1 MRVSGLRVVV
11 LALLSCVAMSCGA
24 AEQPSSTIVVGSSD
38 TVQSELLAQIYA
50 GALRSTGAEVR
61 TQLDAGDSGDPLAAL
76 DRGDVDVVPELMG
89 ELLDTFDSTSEATEA
104 DDVFA
109 DLNKS
114 LPQGLSVS
122 DYAAAEDGVALV
134 IADVNP
140 FPGAETITD
149 IASRCSQAT
158 VSVTAANAEALN
170 RVRDRYGCSFA
181 SVRIEADE
189 EAVVKAVEAGAVTGS
204 ESVAVGVIRTASSGP
219 KAKDLTA
226 LDDDEGAF
234 RPQNVVPL
242 FRDGVLNEN
251 EIKAFG
257 VVAGELTTADLADM
271 IGEVRVGARSDE
283 VAARWLGEHNL

>member
-1 MRVSGLRVVV
+1 MSVSGLRVAV
-11 LALLSCVAMSCGA
+11 LALISCVAISCGA
-24 AEQPSSTIVVGSSD
+24 AEQPSTTIVVGSSD
-38 TVQSELLAQIYA
+38 TVDSELLAQIYA
-50 GALRSTGAEVR
+50 GALRSTGAEVHTR
-61 TQLDAGDSGDPLAAL
+61 LDAGNRGDSLAAL

-104 DDVFA
+104 DEAFA

-122 DYAAAEDGVALV
+122 DYATAEDGVALV
-134 IADVNP
+134 IADLDL

-149 IASRCSQAT
+149 IGSRCSQAT
-158 VSVTAANAEALN
+158 VAVTSANAEALT

-189 EAVVKAVEAGAVTGS
+189 EAVVASVGGG
-204 ESVAVGVIRTASSGP
+204 ESVSAGVIRTASSGP

-234 RPQNVVPL
+234 RAQNVVPL
-242 FRDGVLNEN
+242 FRDGALNEH

-271 IGEVRVGARSDE
+271 IGEVRSGARSDE

>member
-1 MRVSGLRVVV
+1 
-11 LALLSCVAMSCGA
+11 
-24 AEQPSSTIVVGSSD
+24 
-38 TVQSELLAQIYA
+38 
-50 GALRSTGAEVR
+50 
-61 TQLDAGDSGDPLAAL
+61 
-76 DRGDVDVVPELMG
+76 MG

-104 DDVFA
+104 DEVFA

-122 DYAAAEDGVALV
+122 DYATAEDGVALV
-134 IADVNP
+134 IADLDL

-149 IASRCSQAT
+149 IGSRCSQAT
-158 VSVTAANAEALN
+158 VAVTSANAEALT

-189 EAVVKAVEAGAVTGS
+189 EAVVAAVGGG
-204 ESVAVGVIRTASSGP
+204 ESVSAGVIRTASSGP

-234 RPQNVVPL
+234 RAQNIVPL

-257 VVAGELTTADLADM
+257 AGLLSSFGELENAFTDNVERRPFDLKEVIKQDYDYSDMQPILYVIPSYQFLKDTTRRY
-271 IGEVRVGARSDE
+271 IESFGGK
-283 VAARWLGEHNL
+283 

>member
-11 LALLSCVAMSCGA
+11 LALLSCAAMSCGA

-38 TVQSELLAQIYA
+38 TVHSELLAQIYA

-61 TQLDAGDSGDPLAAL
+61 TELDAGDSGDSLAAL

-122 DYAAAEDGVALV
+122 DYATAEDGVALV
-134 IADVNP
+134 IADGAP
-140 FPGAETITD
+140 FSGAETITD
-149 IASRCSQAT
+149 IASNCSQAT
-158 VSVTAANAEALN
+158 VSVTSANAEALN

-189 EAVVKAVEAGAVTGS
+189 EAVVEAVE
-204 ESVAVGVIRTASSGP
+204 VAEGVSAGVIRTASSGP

-226 LDDDEGAF
+226 LEDDEGAF
-234 RPQNVVPL
+234 RAQNVVPL

-271 IGEVRVGARSDE
+271 IGEVRGGAKSDE

>member
-1 MRVSGLRVVV
+1 MSVSGLRVAV
-11 LALLSCVAMSCGA
+11 LALISCVAMSCGA
-24 AEQPSSTIVVGSSD
+24 AEQPSTTIVVGSSD

-61 TQLDAGDSGDPLAAL
+61 TQLDAGDSGESLAAL
-76 DRGDVDVVPELMG
+76 DRGDVDVVPGLMG

-104 DDVFA
+104 DEVFA

-122 DYAAAEDGVALV
+122 DYATAEDGVALV
-134 IADVNP
+134 IADGAP
-140 FPGAETITD
+140 FSGAETITD
-149 IASRCSQAT
+149 IAPRCSQAT
-158 VSVTAANAEALN
+158 VSVTSANAEALN
-170 RVRDRYGCSFA
+170 RVQDRYGCSFV

-189 EAVVKAVEAGAVTGS
+189 EAVVEAVQTGEATGP
-204 ESVAVGVIRTASSGP
+204 ESVSAGVIRTASSGP
-219 KAKDLTA
+219 KAKDLTV

-234 RPQNVVPL
+234 RAQNVAPL

-257 VVAGELTTADLADM
+257 VVAGELTTADLAYL
-271 IGEVRVGARSDE
+271 IGEVRGGAKSDKIT
-283 VAARWLGEHNL
+283 AR

>member
-1 MRVSGLRVVV
+1 MCVSGLRVVV
-11 LALLSCVAMSCGA
+11 LALLSCFAMSCGA
-24 AEQPSSTIVVGSSD
+24 VEQPSSTIVVGSTD
-38 TVQSELLAQIYA
+38 TVHSELLAQIYA
-50 GALRSTGAEVR
+50 GALRSTGAAVR
-61 TQLDAGDSGDPLAAL
+61 TQLDAGDSGESLAAL

-122 DYAAAEDGVALV
+122 DYATAEDGVALV

-140 FPGAETITD
+140 FAGAQTITD
-149 IASRCSQAT
+149 IASSCSQAT
-158 VSVTAANAEALN
+158 VSVTSANAEALN

-181 SVRIEADE
+181 SVRIEVDE
-189 EAVVKAVEAGAVTGS
+189 EAVVEAVQAGESTGAEALSA
-204 ESVAVGVIRTASSGP
+204 GVIRTASSGP

-234 RPQNVVPL
+234 RAQNVVPL

-271 IGEVRVGARSDE
+271 IGEVRGGARSDE

>member
-1 MRVSGLRVVV
+1 
-11 LALLSCVAMSCGA
+11 MSCGA
-24 AEQPSSTIVVGSSD
+24 VEQPSSTIVVGSSD
-38 TVQSELLAQIYA
+38 TVHSELLAQIYA
-50 GALRSTGAEVR
+50 GALRSTGAAVR
-61 TQLDAGDSGDPLAAL
+61 TQLDAGDNGESLAAL

-89 ELLDTFDSTSEATEA
+89 ELLDAFDSTSEATEA
-104 DDVFA
+104 DDVFT

-122 DYAAAEDGVALV
+122 DYATAEDGVALV

-140 FPGAETITD
+140 FSGAETITD
-149 IASRCSQAT
+149 IASSCSQAT
-158 VSVTAANAEALN
+158 VSVTSANAEALN

-189 EAVVKAVEAGAVTGS
+189 EAVVEAVQTGS
-204 ESVAVGVIRTASSGP
+204 EAVSAGVIRTASSGP

-234 RPQNVVPL
+234 RAQNVVPL

-271 IGEVRVGARSDE
+271 IGEVREGARSDE

>member
-1 MRVSGLRVVV
+1 MTGLRVVV
-11 LALLSCVAMSCGA
+11 LVLLSCVAMSCGA

-50 GALRSTGAEVR
+50 GALRSSGADVR
-61 TQLDAGDSGDPLAAL
+61 AQLDAGNSGDSLAAL
-76 DRGDVDVVPELMG
+76 DRGDVDVVPELIG

-122 DYAAAEDGVALV
+122 DYATAEDGVALV
-134 IADVNP
+134 IADASP

-158 VSVTAANAEALN
+158 VSVTAVNVEALN
-170 RVRDRYGCSFA
+170 RVRDLYGCSFA

-189 EAVVKAVEAGAVTGS
+189 EAVVEAVEAGAVKGS

-271 IGEVRVGARSDE
+271 IGEVRGGARSDE